1 MMSGRLFLQ
10 HKVPMHKDISLHGH
24 IDDTI
29 EYFALVAGADA
40 HQRYFFNVEQDGG
53 ERLRFFSPGNEFI
66 IAADG
71 VSHQGNGGSFCEYMF
86 GVDQPLADLAKPEV
100 INRLVMYGAH
110 TDTAGSGIT
119 FSDNTSG
126 TQTYEKIF
134 FDGNAVTNYF
144 FFIHSDRFPS
154 SLSRQQESVVRLIGK
169 QIKRSHSV
177 GVEDDHLLLDETF
190 NCLADAKARIF
201 LFKLVN
207 KKHREYRDLFHSLYL
222 QNKKIANEDFRR
234 LSSLASRYDIDRYQ
248 QERIRIDVMY
258 KHPDNRRIVDEYKNI
273 LIDCNRSGEINRLN
287 NARLTRLKTLS
298 VRNKI
303 PGALFYTLDE
313 MLKKDKKL
321 VDLEEQD
328 YISETR
334 QILEGLFLS
343 EYQIDNVIDRDD
355 MLKLLQ
361 AKKRASE
368 QRDHAFEEL
377 LLDASKACD
386 EKIRDG
392 ADIALLEGFS
402 YIITYFDRYDT
413 TSSTINNLAFMENVR
428 ISEEMVRSTLGN
440 RNEFNLLQPDLFEEL
455 FIRGILENKYLGNYG
470 RKKVEALVK
479 GLHLISDNRAS
490 TTGVLGKLLAI
501 DEEERIYIMLL
512 EHVRE
517 RIRNFYSKYATKAD
531 QEALKKEVLEE
542 LRHKKLIPPG
552 GEIPDTLFDETI
564 LTIKKEAVYLHNLL
578 PRIIAEGNVALR
590 EDFLENSGLD
600 RFYVEELE
608 REYYELNQLN
618 MDDLYQIRKGLN

>member
-1 MMSGRLFLQ
+1 
-10 HKVPMHKDISLHGH
+10 MHKDISLHGH
-24 IDDTI
+24 IDETI

-40 HQRYFFNVEQDGG
+40 HQCYFFNVEHDGG

-71 VSHQGNGGSFCEYMF
+71 VSHKGNGGSFCEYMF
-86 GVDQPLADLAKPEV
+86 GVDQPLADLAKPEI

-110 TDTAGSGIT
+110 TDAAGSGIT
-119 FSDNTSG
+119 FSDSTAG
-126 TQTYEKIF
+126 TQSFEKIF

-144 FFIHSDRFPS
+144 FFIHSDRFPAP
-154 SLSRQQESVVRLIGK
+154 LSRQQETIVRVLGK
-169 QIKRSHSV
+169 QVKRSLTV
-177 GVEDDHLLLDETF
+177 GDESDHLLLDEMF
-190 NCLADAKARIF
+190 AGLGDPRARIF
-201 LFKLVN
+201 IFKLVN
-207 KKHREYRDLFHSLYL
+207 KRHREYRDLFRDLYL
-222 QNKKIANEDFRR
+222 RNKKIANEDFRR
-234 LSSLASRYDIDRYQ
+234 LSDLANRYDIDRYQ

-258 KHPDNRRIVDEYKNI
+258 RHPDNRRIVDEYKNI
-273 LIDCNRSGEINRLN
+273 LIDCHRSGEINRPN

-343 EYQIDNVIDRDD
+343 EYQIDNAIDRDD

-392 ADIALLEGFS
+392 ADISLLEGFS

-413 TSSTINNLAFMENVR
+413 TSSIINNLAFMENVR
-428 ISEEMVRSTLGN
+428 ISEEMIRSILGN
-440 RNEFNLLQPDLFEEL
+440 RNEFNHLQEGLFEEL
-455 FIRGILENKYLGNYG
+455 FIRGIQENKYLGRYG
-470 RKKVEALVK
+470 RKKVDTLVQ
-479 GLHLISDNRAS
+479 GLHLIGDNRAS
-490 TTGVLGKLLAI
+490 TTGVLNQLLAI
-501 DEEERIYIMLL
+501 DEEERVFILL
-512 EHVRE
+512 LDHVRE
-517 RIRNFYSKYATKAD
+517 RIRNFYSKYATRAD
-531 QEALKKEVLEE
+531 QEALKKEVLDE
-542 LRHKKLIPPG
+542 LRHKRLIPADDD
-552 GEIPDTLFDETI
+552 IPDPLFHETI

-578 PRIIAEGNVALR
+578 PRIIAEKNVALR

-608 REYYELNQLN
+608 REYYDLNQLN
-618 MDDLYQIRKGLN
+618 LEELYHIRKGLN